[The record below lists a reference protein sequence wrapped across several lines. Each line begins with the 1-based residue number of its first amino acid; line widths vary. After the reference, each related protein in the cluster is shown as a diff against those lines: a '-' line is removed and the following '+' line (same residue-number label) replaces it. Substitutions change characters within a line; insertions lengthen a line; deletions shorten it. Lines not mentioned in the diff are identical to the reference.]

1 MATKSKLEQ
10 AVDRRA
16 ATLGDAQRELVLSQ
30 FSVYKQNK
38 QRLADLKDRMVA
50 IDSFRTASLEEV
62 RFKQAQRA
70 SFAYEKNQ
78 LETANSKIAADLF
91 ELLKEE

>member
-10 AVDRRA
+10 AVDKRA
-16 ATLGDAQRELVLSQ
+16 AMLGDAQRELVLSQ

-38 QRLADLKDRMVA
+38 QRLADIKDRMVS
-50 IDSFRTASLEEV
+50 IDSVGTATLEEV

-70 SFAYEKNQ
+70 SLAYEKNQ
-78 LETANSKIAADLF
+78 IETANSKIAADLF